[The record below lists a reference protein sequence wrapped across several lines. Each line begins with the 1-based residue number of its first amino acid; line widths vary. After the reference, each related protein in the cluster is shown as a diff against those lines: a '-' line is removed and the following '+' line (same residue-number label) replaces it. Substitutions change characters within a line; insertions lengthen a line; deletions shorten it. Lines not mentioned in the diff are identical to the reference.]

1 MRRKR
6 FTTTIKTVVR
16 IIWFFLLRKE
26 GEMYT
31 ALYDGF
37 NELGGV
43 YVKFLQI
50 LTIRSS
56 SMQKSELHHRL
67 AVFDDVEPDQIDV
80 DFVLNHELG
89 DKLTQFQSISRE
101 PFAAGSF
108 GQVYHATLADGQP
121 VIIKI
126 LRPSLLKYLSFDLKL
141 LRVFSVLL
149 KLVSPKMIYDVDQ
162 IFRDFKDVVTEETN
176 YIKEARSANTFYE
189 RYLNHPHIEIPRTYL
204 DLSTKYVI
212 TQDYLPG
219 IAATQLIEWQAEG
232 HDIEA
237 YVAQHYQGD
246 LELLTK
252 VLGYDLLFQSLSSD
266 IVQGD
271 PHPGNIKILPGNR
284 IGLIDFG
291 ITAPPPDNRYA
302 FMELL
307 KDFVALY
314 HGDYDIGKV
323 FMDGLFFYTPDL
335 YQAINTVNQIY
346 ARSSNRDIDIEAE
359 VSKAATTAFVQNS
372 RSVNVKQELFRGNIA
387 QFFEK
392 TINEGNRFGL
402 NISFDGSVL
411 MRAASTYMSIVDG
424 FGYRE
429 EVIPGVFEDVIAD
442 IENSGITLES
452 KPETTEVSRA
462 IEILSDWI
470 EDITDRDPFLF
481 RDLIIKMRG
490 RLKENV

>member
-6 FTTTIKTVVR
+6 FVTTIKTIGRVF
-16 IIWFFLLRKE
+16 WHFFTRDELR
-26 GEMYT
+26 MNT
-31 ALYDGF
+31 SLYHGF

-56 SMQKSELHHRL
+56 SLQKADLHQQL
-67 AVFDDVEPDQIDV
+67 AVFDDVEADELDV
-80 DFVLNHELG
+80 DFILNHELG
-89 DKLTQFQSISRE
+89 DKLSQFRNIERE

-108 GQVYHATLADGQP
+108 GQVYNATLVNGQN

-126 LRPSLLKYLSFDLKL
+126 LRPSLLTYLSFDLKL
-141 LRVFSVLL
+141 LRVFAFII

-162 IFRDFKDVVTEETN
+162 IFRDFREVVTEETD
-176 YIKEARSANTFYE
+176 YIREARNAEMFFR
-189 RYLNHPHIEIPRTYL
+189 RYRNHPHIEIPETYL
-204 DLSTKYVI
+204 ELSTKYLI
-212 TQDYLPG
+212 TQDFLPG
-219 IAATQLIEWQAEG
+219 VAATQVIEWKAQGIDVQSYFAE
-232 HDIEA
+232 
-237 YVAQHYQGD
+237 HYQSD

-252 VLGYDLLFQSLSSD
+252 VLGYDMLYSSLTSD

-271 PHPGNIKILPGNR
+271 PHPGNIKILSGNR

-307 KDFVALY
+307 KDFVNLY
-314 HGDYDIGKV
+314 HGEYDIGKV

-346 ARSSNRDIDIEAE
+346 SRSADRDIDIEAE

-372 RSVNVKQELFRGNIA
+372 RSIDVKQELFRGNIA

-411 MRAASTYMSIVDG
+411 MRAAATYMSIVDG

-429 EVIPGVFEDVIAD
+429 EVIPSVFEDVIAD
-442 IENSGITLES
+442 IESAGIQLES
-452 KPETTEVSRA
+452 KPETTDVSRA
-462 IEILSDWI
+462 IEILSDWL
-470 EDITDRDPFLF
+470 ENITERDPFLF
-481 RDLIIKMRG
+481 RDLIVKMRG
-490 RLKENV
+490 RLKEDV